1 MRVSHRAMAVAGDV
15 GSGEQG
21 CLGGALA
28 SSQVPAVWGTVR
40 GGAGGQALGRR
51 SLRACR
57 LHEWAKA
64 VAWLPPVSTQLSFL
78 FAFVSST
85 GFGKGSSVVAYEGQS
100 WHDYCFHCK
109 KCSVNL
115 ANKRFVFHQEQVYC
129 PDCAKKL

>member
-1 MRVSHRAMAVAGDV
+1 MAVAGDV
-15 GSGEQG
+15 GSGKHG
-21 CLGGALA
+21 SPRRSFGIFSG
-28 SSQVPAVWGTVR
+28 P
-40 GGAGGQALGRR
+40 GGAGDGGARARWSGGPGAGRPLPAR
-51 SLRACR
+51 W
-57 LHEWAKA
+57 WAPWT
-64 VAWLPPVSTQLSFL
+64 AWLPPVCTQLSLL
-78 FAFVSST
+78 FAFVSSA

>member
-1 MRVSHRAMAVAGDV
+1 MGKVA
-15 GSGEQG
+15 
-21 CLGGALA
+21 
-28 SSQVPAVWGTVR
+28 
-40 GGAGGQALGRR
+40 
-51 SLRACR
+51 
-57 LHEWAKA
+57 
-64 VAWLPPVSTQLSFL
+64 AWLPPVSTQLSL
-78 FAFVSST
+78 LCASVSST